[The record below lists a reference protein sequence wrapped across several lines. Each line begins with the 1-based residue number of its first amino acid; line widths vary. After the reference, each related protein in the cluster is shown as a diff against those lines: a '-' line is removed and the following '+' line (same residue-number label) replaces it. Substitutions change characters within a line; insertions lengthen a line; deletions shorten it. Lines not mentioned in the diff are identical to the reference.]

1 MRLILTFVCL
11 GLVFTFGTLFMSY
24 NVSIP
29 QWVVE
34 KQRVFQNQM
43 AEAVIRMRSGD
54 MLAITTLLV
63 STATYGFVH
72 ALGPGHGKYLIGG
85 VGIGTQIKHLH
96 LISIAVISS
105 ITQALWAIVLVYSA
119 FFFLGVAADKIKTFS
134 ESFLLPLSYGAIAL
148 VGCILVFRG
157 IRNVFRPHSGTT
169 PSTKCTHSHGPN
181 LDQLSNTFSWRERL
195 VLVISVAIRPCTG
208 AIFLLVITWN
218 LQLQWV
224 GVAAVISM
232 GLGTA
237 AFTSIVAI
245 SSISARKLVLLE
257 SRASSFTQVLFPL
270 LQITGGAL
278 IILFSLGAIYI
289 FDGVYV
295 RLG

>member
-1 MRLILTFVCL
+1 MRLILTVVCL
-11 GLVFTFGTLFMSY
+11 GLVATFGILFSSY

-34 KQRVFQNQM
+34 KQRVFQNHM

-54 MLAITTLLV
+54 MLAISTLLI

-119 FFFLGVAADKIKTFS
+119 FFFLGVAADKIETFS
-134 ESFLLPLSYGAIAL
+134 EALLLPLSYGAIAL
-148 VGCILVFRG
+148 VGGILVFRG
-157 IRNVFRPHSGTT
+157 LRNVFHLNFGTT
-169 PSTKCTHSHGPN
+169 PPTRCTHSHGPN
-181 LDQLSNTFSWRERL
+181 LDQLSNAFSWRERL
-195 VLVISVAIRPCTG
+195 ILITSVAIRPCTG
-208 AIFLLVITWN
+208 AIFLLIITWN

-237 AFTSIVAI
+237 ALTSIVAI
-245 SSISARKLVLLE
+245 SSISARKLVLFE
-257 SRASSFTQVLFPL
+257 SQTRGFTKVLFPL
-270 LQITGGAL
+270 LQVIGGAL
-278 IILFSLGAIYI
+278 IIVFSMGAIYI
-289 FDGVYV
+289 F
-295 RLG
+295 

>member
-1 MRLILTFVCL
+1 
-11 GLVFTFGTLFMSY
+11 LFINY

-29 QWVVE
+29 QWFVE

-54 MLAITTLLV
+54 MLAITTLLM

-72 ALGPGHGKYLIGG
+72 AFGPGHGKYLIGG
-85 VGIGTQIKHLH
+85 VGVGTQIKHLH

-119 FFFLGVAADKIKTFS
+119 FFFLGVAADKIEIFTKS
-134 ESFLLPLSYGAIAL
+134 LLLPLSYGAIAL

-157 IRNVFRPHSGTT
+157 IRNVFHLNFGPT
-169 PSTKCTHSHGPN
+169 PPTKCTHSHGPN
-181 LDQLSNTFSWRERL
+181 FDQLSNAFSWRERL
-195 VLVISVAIRPCTG
+195 VLVTSVAIRPCTG

-237 AFTSIVAI
+237 ALTSIVAI
-245 SSISARKLVLLE
+245 SSISARSLVLLAGHT
-257 SRASSFTQVLFPL
+257 SPFTKVLFPL
-270 LQITGGAL
+270 LQVIGGTL
-278 IILFSLGAIYI
+278 IISFSLGAI
-289 FDGVYV
+289 F
-295 RLG
+295 LL

>member
-1 MRLILTFVCL
+1 MRLILTAVCL
-11 GLVFTFGTLFMSY
+11 GLVFTFGILFSSY

-34 KQRVFQNQM
+34 KQRVFQNHM

-54 MLAITTLLV
+54 MLAISTLLI

-105 ITQALWAIVLVYSA
+105 ITQAIWAIVLVYSA
-119 FFFLGVAADKIKTFS
+119 FFFLGVAANKIETFS
-134 ESFLLPLSYGAIAL
+134 ESLLLPLSYGAITL
-148 VGCILVFRG
+148 VGCFLVFRG
-157 IRNVFRPHSGTT
+157 VRNVFHLNFGTT
-169 PSTKCTHSHGPN
+169 PPTKCKHSHGPD
-181 LDQLSNTFSWRERL
+181 LDQLSNAFSWRERL
-195 VLVISVAIRPCTG
+195 ILITSVAIRPCTG
-208 AIFLLVITWN
+208 AIFLLIITWS

-237 AFTSIVAI
+237 ALTSIVAI
-245 SSISARKLVLLE
+245 SSISARKLVLLQ
-257 SRASSFTQVLFPL
+257 SRASAFTKVLFPL
-270 LQITGGAL
+270 LQVMGGTL
-278 IILFSLGAIYI
+278 IIMFSLGAIYL
-289 FDGVYV
+289 F
-295 RLG
+295 

>member
-1 MRLILTFVCL
+1 MRLILTVVCL
-11 GLVFTFGTLFMSY
+11 GLVFTFGILFSSY

-34 KQRVFQNQM
+34 KQRVFQNHM

-54 MLAITTLLV
+54 MLAIITLLI

-96 LISIAVISS
+96 LISISFTSS
-105 ITQALWAIVLVYSA
+105 ITQALWAIVLVYGA
-119 FFFLGVAADKIKTFS
+119 FFFLDVAADKIETIS
-134 ESFLLPLSYGAIAL
+134 ASLLLPLSYGAITL
-148 VGCILVFRG
+148 VGCILVYRG
-157 IRNVFRPHSGTT
+157 IRSVFHLNFGTT
-169 PSTKCTHSHGPN
+169 PPTKCTHSHGPN
-181 LDQLSNTFSWRERL
+181 FEQLSNVFSWRERL
-195 VLVISVAIRPCTG
+195 VLVTSVAIRPCTG

-237 AFTSIVAI
+237 ALTSIVAA
-245 SSISARKLVLLE
+245 SSISSRNLVLLG
-257 SRASSFTQVLFPL
+257 RQTTAFTTVLFPL
-270 LQITGGAL
+270 MQVIGGTL
-278 IILFSLGAIYI
+278 IVMFSLGAIYL
-289 FDGVYV
+289 F
-295 RLG
+295 

>member
-11 GLVFTFGTLFMSY
+11 GLVATFGTLFISY
-24 NVSIP
+24 NVAIP

-54 MLAITTLLV
+54 MLAITTLLM

-119 FFFLGVAADKIKTFS
+119 FFFLGVAADKIEIFTKS
-134 ESFLLPLSYGAIAL
+134 LLLPLSYGAIAL

-157 IRNVFRPHSGTT
+157 IRNVFHLNFGPT
-169 PSTKCTHSHGPN
+169 PPTKCTHSHGPN
-181 LDQLSNTFSWRERL
+181 FDQLSNAFSWRERL
-195 VLVISVAIRPCTG
+195 VLVTSVAIRPCTG

-237 AFTSIVAI
+237 AFTSIVAV

-257 SRASSFTQVLFPL
+257 NRASAFTKVLFPL
-270 LQITGGAL
+270 LQVIGGAL

-289 FDGVYV
+289 F
-295 RLG
+295 

>member
-1 MRLILTFVCL
+1 MRLMLTVVCL
-11 GLVFTFGTLFMSY
+11 GLVFTFGILFSSY

-34 KQRVFQNQM
+34 KQRVFQNHM

-54 MLAITTLLV
+54 ILAITTLLV
-63 STATYGFVH
+63 STTTYGFVH

-105 ITQALWAIVLVYSA
+105 ITQALWAIVLVYGA

-257 SRASSFTQVLFPL
+257 SWASAFTQVLFPL
-270 LQITGGAL
+270 LQVTGGAL

-289 FDGVYV
+289 F
-295 RLG
+295 

>member
-1 MRLILTFVCL
+1 MRLILTVVCL
-11 GLVFTFGTLFMSY
+11 GLVFTSGILFISY

-54 MLAITTLLV
+54 MLAITTLLI
-63 STATYGFVH
+63 STAIYGFVH

-119 FFFLGVAADKIKTFS
+119 FFFLGVAADKIETFS
-134 ESFLLPLSYGAIAL
+134 ESLLLPLSYGAITV

-157 IRNVFRPHSGTT
+157 IRNVFHLNFGTT
-169 PSTKCTHSHGPN
+169 PPTKCTHSHGPN
-181 LDQLSNTFSWRERL
+181 LDQLSNAFSWRERL
-195 VLVISVAIRPCTG
+195 ILITSVAIRPCTG
-208 AIFLLVITWN
+208 AIFLLIITWN

-237 AFTSIVAI
+237 ALTSIVAI
-245 SSISARKLVLLE
+245 SSIAARKLVLLE
-257 SRASSFTQVLFPL
+257 SRASSFTKVLFPL
-270 LQITGGAL
+270 LQVMGGTL
-278 IILFSLGAIYI
+278 IIMFSLGAIYL
-289 FDGVYV
+289 F
-295 RLG
+295 

>member
-1 MRLILTFVCL
+1 MRLILTVVCL
-11 GLVFTFGTLFMSY
+11 GLVFTFGILFSSY

-34 KQRVFQNQM
+34 KQRVFQNHM

-54 MLAITTLLV
+54 TLAISTLLI

-119 FFFLGVAADKIKTFS
+119 FFFLGVAADKIETIS
-134 ESFLLPLSYGAIAL
+134 ESLLLPLSYGAITL

-157 IRNVFRPHSGTT
+157 IRNVFHLNFGTT
-169 PSTKCTHSHGPN
+169 PPTKCKHSHGPD
-181 LDQLSNTFSWRERL
+181 LDQLSNAFSWRERL
-195 VLVISVAIRPCTG
+195 ILITSVAIRPCTG
-208 AIFLLVITWN
+208 AIFLLIITWS

-237 AFTSIVAI
+237 ALTSIVAI
-245 SSISARKLVLLE
+245 SSISARKLVLLQ
-257 SRASSFTQVLFPL
+257 SRASAFTKVLFPL
-270 LQITGGAL
+270 LQVIGGAL
-278 IILFSLGAIYI
+278 IIVFSLGAIYI
-289 FDGVYV
+289 F
-295 RLG
+295 

>member
-11 GLVFTFGTLFMSY
+11 GLVFTFGTLFISY

-105 ITQALWAIVLVYSA
+105 ITQAIWAIVLVYSA
-119 FFFLGVAADKIKTFS
+119 FFFLDVAADKIETFS
-134 ESFLLPLSYGAIAL
+134 ESLLLPLSYGAITL
-148 VGCILVFRG
+148 VGCFLVFRG
-157 IRNVFRPHSGTT
+157 VRNVFHLNFGTT
-169 PSTKCTHSHGPN
+169 PPTKCTHSHGPN
-181 LDQLSNTFSWRERL
+181 FDQLSNAFSWRERL
-195 VLVISVAIRPCTG
+195 ILITSVAIRPCTG
-208 AIFLLVITWN
+208 AIFLLIITWN

-237 AFTSIVAI
+237 ALTSIVAI
-245 SSISARKLVLLE
+245 SSISARTLVLLE
-257 SRASSFTQVLFPL
+257 SRASAFTKVLFPL
-270 LQITGGAL
+270 LQVIGGAL

-289 FDGVYV
+289 F
-295 RLG
+295 

>member
-11 GLVFTFGTLFMSY
+11 GLVATFGTLFISY
-24 NVSIP
+24 NVAIP

-119 FFFLGVAADKIKTFS
+119 FFFLGVAADKVETFS
-134 ESFLLPLSYGAIAL
+134 ESLLFPLSHGAITL

-157 IRNVFRPHSGTT
+157 IRNVFHLNFGTT
-169 PSTKCTHSHGPN
+169 PPTKCTHSHGPN
-181 LDQLSNTFSWRERL
+181 FEQLSNAFSWRERL
-195 VLVISVAIRPCTG
+195 VLVTSVAIRPCTG

-237 AFTSIVAI
+237 ALTSIVAI

-257 SRASSFTQVLFPL
+257 NRATAFTKVLFPL
-270 LQITGGAL
+270 LQVIGGAL
-278 IILFSLGAIYI
+278 IILFSLGAIYL
-289 FDGVYV
+289 F
-295 RLG
+295 

>member
-1 MRLILTFVCL
+1 MRLILTVVCV
-11 GLVFTFGTLFMSY
+11 GLVFTFGILFISY

-54 MLAITTLLV
+54 MLAITTLLI

-119 FFFLGVAADKIKTFS
+119 FFFLGVAADKIETFS
-134 ESFLLPLSYGAIAL
+134 ESLLLPLSYGAITL

-157 IRNVFRPHSGTT
+157 IRNVIHLNFGTT
-169 PSTKCTHSHGPN
+169 PPTKCTHSHGPN
-181 LDQLSNTFSWRERL
+181 LDQLSNAFSWRERL
-195 VLVISVAIRPCTG
+195 ILITSVAIRPCTG

-237 AFTSIVAI
+237 ALTSIVAI

-257 SRASSFTQVLFPL
+257 SRASAFTKVLFPL
-270 LQITGGAL
+270 LQVIGGAL
-278 IILFSLGAIYI
+278 IILLSLGAIYI
-289 FDGVYV
+289 F
-295 RLG
+295 

>member
-1 MRLILTFVCL
+1 MRLILTVVCL
-11 GLVFTFGTLFMSY
+11 GLVFTSGILFISY

-54 MLAITTLLV
+54 ILAITTLLI
-63 STATYGFVH
+63 STAIYGFVH

-119 FFFLGVAADKIKTFS
+119 FFFLGVAADKIETFS
-134 ESFLLPLSYGAIAL
+134 ESLLLPLSYGAITV

-157 IRNVFRPHSGTT
+157 IRNVFHLNFGTT
-169 PSTKCTHSHGPN
+169 PPTKCTHSHGPN
-181 LDQLSNTFSWRERL
+181 LDQLSNAFSWRERL
-195 VLVISVAIRPCTG
+195 ILITSVAIRPCTG
-208 AIFLLVITWN
+208 AIFLLIITWN

-237 AFTSIVAI
+237 ALTSIVAI

-257 SRASSFTQVLFPL
+257 SRASAFTKVLFPL
-270 LQITGGAL
+270 LQVMAGTL
-278 IILFSLGAIYI
+278 IIMFSLGAIYL
-289 FDGVYV
+289 F
-295 RLG
+295 

>member
-1 MRLILTFVCL
+1 MRLVLMVICL
-11 GLVFTFGTLFMSY
+11 GLVFTFGILFISY

-105 ITQALWAIVLVYSA
+105 TTQALWAIVLVYSA
-119 FFFLGVAADKIKTFS
+119 FFFLDVATDKIETFS
-134 ESFLLPLSYGAIAL
+134 ESLLLPLSYGAITL
-148 VGCILVFRG
+148 VGCFLVFRG
-157 IRNVFRPHSGTT
+157 VRNVLHLNFGTT
-169 PSTKCTHSHGPN
+169 PPTKCTHSHGPN
-181 LDQLSNTFSWRERL
+181 LDQLSNAFSWRERL
-195 VLVISVAIRPCTG
+195 VLVTSVAIRPCTG
-208 AIFLLVITWN
+208 AIFLLIITWN

-237 AFTSIVAI
+237 ALTSIVAI

-257 SRASSFTQVLFPL
+257 SRASGFTKVLLPL
-270 LQITGGAL
+270 LQVIGGAL
-278 IILFSLGAIYI
+278 IILYSLGAIYI
-289 FDGVYV
+289 F
-295 RLG
+295 

>member
-1 MRLILTFVCL
+1 MRLILTIVCL
-11 GLVFTFGTLFMSY
+11 GLVFTFGILFLSY
-24 NVSIP
+24 NVTIP

-43 AEAVIRMRSGD
+43 AEAVILMRSGD
-54 MLAITTLLV
+54 MLAITTLII

-96 LISIAVISS
+96 LVSIAFISS
-105 ITQALWAIVLVYSA
+105 ITQALWAIILVYST
-119 FFFLGVAADKIKTFS
+119 FFLLGVAADKIETFS
-134 ESFLLPLSYGAIAL
+134 ETFLLPLSYGAIAL

-157 IRNVFRPHSGTT
+157 IRHVFHLNFGPT
-169 PSTKCTHSHGPN
+169 PPTKCTHSHGPN
-181 LDQLSNTFSWRERL
+181 FDQLSNAFSWRERL
-195 VLVISVAIRPCTG
+195 VLVTSVAIRPCTG

-237 AFTSIVAI
+237 ALTSIVAI
-245 SSISARKLVLLE
+245 SSISARSLVLLAGHT
-257 SRASSFTQVLFPL
+257 SPFTKVLFPF
-270 LQITGGAL
+270 LQVIGGTL
-278 IILFSLGAIYI
+278 IISFSLGAIY
-289 FDGVYV
+289 
-295 RLG
+295 LL

>member
-1 MRLILTFVCL
+1 MRLILTVVCL
-11 GLVFTFGTLFMSY
+11 GLVATFGILFISY

-29 QWVVE
+29 QWVVG

-43 AEAVIRMRSGD
+43 ADAVIRMRSGD

-119 FFFLGVAADKIKTFS
+119 FFFLGVAADKIEIFTK
-134 ESFLLPLSYGAIAL
+134 SFLLPLSYGAIAL

-157 IRNVFRPHSGTT
+157 IRNVFHLNFGPT
-169 PSTKCTHSHGPN
+169 PPTKCTHSHGPN
-181 LDQLSNTFSWRERL
+181 FDQLSNAFSWRERL
-195 VLVISVAIRPCTG
+195 VLVTSVAIRPCTG

-237 AFTSIVAI
+237 ALTSIVAI
-245 SSISARKLVLLE
+245 SSISARSLVLLAGHT
-257 SRASSFTQVLFPL
+257 SPFTKVIFPL
-270 LQITGGAL
+270 LQVIGGTL
-278 IILFSLGAIYI
+278 IISFSLGAI
-289 FDGVYV
+289 F
-295 RLG
+295 LL

>member
-1 MRLILTFVCL
+1 MRLILTIVCL
-11 GLVFTFGTLFMSY
+11 GLVFTFGILFLSY
-24 NVSIP
+24 NVTIP

-43 AEAVIRMRSGD
+43 AEAVILMRSGD
-54 MLAITTLLV
+54 MLAITTLII

-96 LISIAVISS
+96 LVSIAFISS
-105 ITQALWAIVLVYSA
+105 ITQALWAIILVYST
-119 FFFLGVAADKIKTFS
+119 FFLLGVAADKIETFS
-134 ESFLLPLSYGAIAL
+134 ETFLLPLSYGAIAL

-157 IRNVFRPHSGTT
+157 IRNVFHLNFGPT
-169 PSTKCTHSHGPN
+169 PPTKCTHSHGSN
-181 LDQLSNTFSWRERL
+181 FDQLSNAFSWRERL
-195 VLVISVAIRPCTG
+195 VLVTSVAIRPCTG

-237 AFTSIVAI
+237 ALTSIVAI
-245 SSISARKLVLLE
+245 SSISARSLVLLAGHT
-257 SRASSFTQVLFPL
+257 SPFTKVLFPF
-270 LQITGGAL
+270 LQVIGGTL
-278 IILFSLGAIYI
+278 IISFSLGAIY
-289 FDGVYV
+289 
-295 RLG
+295 LL

>member
-1 MRLILTFVCL
+1 MRLVLMVICL
-11 GLVFTFGTLFMSY
+11 GLVFTFGSLFTSY
-24 NVSIP
+24 SVSIP

-34 KQRVFQNQM
+34 KQRVFQNHM

-54 MLAITTLLV
+54 MLAIITLLI

-96 LISIAVISS
+96 LISISFTSS
-105 ITQALWAIVLVYSA
+105 ITQALWAIVLVYGA
-119 FFFLGVAADKIKTFS
+119 FFFLDVAADKIETVS
-134 ESFLLPLSYGAIAL
+134 QSLLLPLSYGAITL
-148 VGCILVFRG
+148 VGCILVYRG
-157 IRNVFRPHSGTT
+157 IRSVFHLNFGTT
-169 PSTKCTHSHGPN
+169 PPTKCTHSHGPN
-181 LDQLSNTFSWRERL
+181 FEQLSNVFSWRERL
-195 VLVISVAIRPCTG
+195 VLVTSVAIRPCTG

-237 AFTSIVAI
+237 ALTSIVAA
-245 SSISARKLVLLE
+245 SSISSRNLVLLG
-257 SRASSFTQVLFPL
+257 RQTTAFTTVLFPL
-270 LQITGGAL
+270 MQVIGGTL
-278 IILFSLGAIYI
+278 IVMFSLGAIYL
-289 FDGVYV
+289 F
-295 RLG
+295 

>member
-105 ITQALWAIVLVYSA
+105 ITQALWAIVVVYSA
-119 FFFLGVAADKIKTFS
+119 FFFLGVAADKIETFS
-134 ESFLLPLSYGAIAL
+134 ESLLLPLSYGAVTL
-148 VGCILVFRG
+148 VGCFLVFRG
-157 IRNVFRPHSGTT
+157 VRNVFHLNFGTT
-169 PSTKCTHSHGPN
+169 PPTRCTHSHGPN
-181 LDQLSNTFSWRERL
+181 LDQLSNAFSWRERL
-195 VLVISVAIRPCTG
+195 ILITSVAIRPCTG
-208 AIFLLVITWN
+208 AIFLLIITWN

-237 AFTSIVAI
+237 ALTSIVAV
-245 SSISARKLVLLE
+245 SSISARSLVLMAGHT
-257 SRASSFTQVLFPL
+257 SPFTKVLFPL
-270 LQITGGAL
+270 LQVIGGTL
-278 IILFSLGAIYI
+278 IISFSLGAIY
-289 FDGVYV
+289 
-295 RLG
+295 LL

>member
-1 MRLILTFVCL
+1 MRLMLTVVCV
-11 GLVFTFGTLFMSY
+11 GLVFTFGILFSSY
-24 NVSIP
+24 NVSIT

-34 KQRVFQNQM
+34 KQRVFQNHM

-54 MLAITTLLV
+54 ILAITTLLV

-96 LISIAVISS
+96 LISIAVISG
-105 ITQALWAIVLVYSA
+105 ITQALWAIVLVYGA

-134 ESFLLPLSYGAIAL
+134 EAFLLPLSYGAIAL

-157 IRNVFRPHSGTT
+157 IRNVFHPHSGTT
-169 PSTKCTHSHGPN
+169 QSTKCTHSHGPN

-257 SRASSFTQVLFPL
+257 SRASAFTKVLLPL
-270 LQITGGAL
+270 LQVMGGTL
-278 IILFSLGAIYI
+278 IIMFSLGAIYL
-289 FDGVYV
+289 F
-295 RLG
+295 

>member
-1 MRLILTFVCL
+1 MRLVLMVICL
-11 GLVFTFGTLFMSY
+11 GLVFTFGSLFTSY
-24 NVSIP
+24 SDSVT

-34 KQRVFQNQM
+34 NQRVFQNQM
-43 AEAVIRMRSGD
+43 AEAIIRMRSGD
-54 MLAITTLLV
+54 MLAISTLLI

-119 FFFLGVAADKIKTFS
+119 FFFLSVAADKIETFS
-134 ESFLLPLSYGAIAL
+134 ESLLLPLSYGAITL

-157 IRNVFRPHSGTT
+157 IRNVFHLNFGTT
-169 PSTKCTHSHGPN
+169 PPTRCTHSHGPN
-181 LDQLSNTFSWRERL
+181 LDQLSNAFSWRERL
-195 VLVISVAIRPCTG
+195 MLITSVAIRPCTG
-208 AIFLLVITWN
+208 AIFLLIITWN
-218 LQLQWV
+218 LHLQWV

-237 AFTSIVAI
+237 ALTSIVAI

-257 SRASSFTQVLFPL
+257 SRASAFTKVLFPL
-270 LQITGGAL
+270 LQVIGGAF

-289 FDGVYV
+289 F
-295 RLG
+295 

>member
-1 MRLILTFVCL
+1 MRLILTVVCL
-11 GLVFTFGTLFMSY
+11 GLVFTFGILFSSY

-34 KQRVFQNQM
+34 KQRVFQNHM

-54 MLAITTLLV
+54 MLAISTLLI

-85 VGIGTQIKHLH
+85 VGVGTQIRHLD
-96 LISIAVISS
+96 LISISFTSS
-105 ITQALWAIVLVYSA
+105 ITQALWAIVLVYGA
-119 FFFLGVAADKIKTFS
+119 FFFLNVAANKIETIS
-134 ESFLLPLSYGAIAL
+134 QSFLFPLRYGAIL
-148 VGCILVFRG
+148 LIGCILVFRG
-157 IRNVFRPHSGTT
+157 IRNVFHLNFGST
-169 PSTKCTHSHGPN
+169 SLTKCTHSHGPN
-181 LDQLSNTFSWRERL
+181 FDQLSNAFSWRERL
-195 VLVISVAIRPCTG
+195 VLVTSVAIRPCTG

-237 AFTSIVAI
+237 ALTSIVAV

-257 SRASSFTQVLFPL
+257 SRASAFTKVLFPL
-270 LQITGGAL
+270 LQVIGGAL

-289 FDGVYV
+289 Y
-295 RLG
+295 

>member
-1 MRLILTFVCL
+1 MRLILTVVCL
-11 GLVFTFGTLFMSY
+11 GLVFTFGILFINY

-29 QWVVE
+29 QWFVE

-54 MLAITTLLV
+54 MLAITTLCM

-119 FFFLGVAADKIKTFS
+119 FFFLGVAADKIETFS
-134 ESFLLPLSYGAIAL
+134 ESLLLPLSYGAVTL
-148 VGCILVFRG
+148 VGCFLVFRG
-157 IRNVFRPHSGTT
+157 VRNVFHLNFGTT
-169 PSTKCTHSHGPN
+169 PPTRCTHSHGPN
-181 LDQLSNTFSWRERL
+181 LDQLSNAFSWRERL
-195 VLVISVAIRPCTG
+195 ILITSVAIRPCTG
-208 AIFLLVITWN
+208 AIFLLIITWN

-237 AFTSIVAI
+237 ALTSIVAV
-245 SSISARKLVLLE
+245 SSISARSLVLMAGHT
-257 SRASSFTQVLFPL
+257 SPFTNVLFPL
-270 LQITGGAL
+270 LQVIGGTL
-278 IILFSLGAIYI
+278 IISFSLGAIY
-289 FDGVYV
+289 
-295 RLG
+295 LL

>member
-11 GLVFTFGTLFMSY
+11 GLVATFGTLLISY
-24 NVSIP
+24 NVAIP

-54 MLAITTLLV
+54 ILAITTLLV

-85 VGIGTQIKHLH
+85 VGVGTQIKHLH

-119 FFFLGVAADKIKTFS
+119 FFFLGVAADKIEIFTKS
-134 ESFLLPLSYGAIAL
+134 LLLPLSYGAIAL

-157 IRNVFRPHSGTT
+157 IRNVFHLNFGPT
-169 PSTKCTHSHGPN
+169 PPTKCTHSHGPN
-181 LDQLSNTFSWRERL
+181 FDQLSNAFSWRESL
-195 VLVISVAIRPCTG
+195 VLVTSVAIRPCTG

-237 AFTSIVAI
+237 ALTSIVAI
-245 SSISARKLVLLE
+245 SSISARSLVLLAGHT
-257 SRASSFTQVLFPL
+257 SPFTKVLFPL
-270 LQITGGAL
+270 LQVIGGTL
-278 IILFSLGAIYI
+278 IISFSLGAIY
-289 FDGVYV
+289 
-295 RLG
+295 LL

>member
-1 MRLILTFVCL
+1 MRLILTVVCL
-11 GLVFTFGTLFMSY
+11 GLVFTFGILFISY

-85 VGIGTQIKHLH
+85 VGIGTPIKHLH

-119 FFFLGVAADKIKTFS
+119 FFFLGVAANKVETFS
-134 ESFLLPLSYGAIAL
+134 ESLLFPLSYGAITL

-157 IRNVFRPHSGTT
+157 IRNVFHLNFRTT
-169 PSTKCTHSHGPN
+169 PLTKCTHSHGPN
-181 LDQLSNTFSWRERL
+181 FDQLSNAFSWREYL
-195 VLVISVAIRPCTG
+195 VLVTSVAIRPCTG

-237 AFTSIVAI
+237 ALTSIVAI
-245 SSISARKLVLLE
+245 SSISARNLVLLE
-257 SRASSFTQVLFPL
+257 SRASAFTKVLFPI
-270 LQITGGAL
+270 LQVIGGTL
-278 IILFSLGAIYI
+278 IIMFSLGAIY
-289 FDGVYV
+289 
-295 RLG
+295 LL

>member
-1 MRLILTFVCL
+1 MRLMLTVVCL
-11 GLVFTFGTLFMSY
+11 GLVFTFGILFSTY

-34 KQRVFQNQM
+34 KQRVFQNHM

-54 MLAITTLLV
+54 ILAITTLLV

-105 ITQALWAIVLVYSA
+105 ITQALWAVVLVYSA

-257 SRASSFTQVLFPL
+257 SRASAFTKVLFSL
-270 LQITGGAL
+270 LQVIGGAL

-289 FDGVYV
+289 F
-295 RLG
+295 

>member
-1 MRLILTFVCL
+1 MRLILTVVCL
-11 GLVFTFGTLFMSY
+11 GLVFTFGILFSSY

-34 KQRVFQNQM
+34 KQRVFQNHM

-54 MLAITTLLV
+54 MLAISTLLI

-119 FFFLGVAADKIKTFS
+119 FFFFGVAADKIETFS
-134 ESFLLPLSYGAIAL
+134 ESLLLPLSYGAITL

-157 IRNVFRPHSGTT
+157 VRNVFRLNSGTT
-169 PSTKCTHSHGPN
+169 PPTKCTHSHGPN
-181 LDQLSNTFSWRERL
+181 LDQLSNAFSWRERL
-195 VLVISVAIRPCTG
+195 ILITSVAIRPCTG
-208 AIFLLVITWN
+208 AIFLLIITWN

-237 AFTSIVAI
+237 ALTSIVAI

-257 SRASSFTQVLFPL
+257 SRASAFTKVLLPL
-270 LQITGGAL
+270 LQVMGGTL
-278 IILFSLGAIYI
+278 IIMFSLGAIYL
-289 FDGVYV
+289 F
-295 RLG
+295 

>member
-11 GLVFTFGTLFMSY
+11 GLVATFGTLLISY
-24 NVSIP
+24 NVAIP

-54 MLAITTLLV
+54 MLAITTLLM

-72 ALGPGHGKYLIGG
+72 AFGPGHGKYLIGG
-85 VGIGTQIKHLH
+85 VGVGTQIKHLH

-119 FFFLGVAADKIKTFS
+119 FFFLGVAADKIEIFTKS
-134 ESFLLPLSYGAIAL
+134 LLLPLSYGAIAL

-157 IRNVFRPHSGTT
+157 IRNVFHLNFGPT
-169 PSTKCTHSHGPN
+169 PPTKCTHSHGPN
-181 LDQLSNTFSWRERL
+181 FDQLSNAFSWREYL
-195 VLVISVAIRPCTG
+195 VLVTSVAIRPCTG

-232 GLGTA
+232 ELGTA
-237 AFTSIVAI
+237 ALTSIVAI
-245 SSISARKLVLLE
+245 SSISARSLLLLAGHT
-257 SRASSFTQVLFPL
+257 SPFTKVLFPL
-270 LQITGGAL
+270 LQVIGGTL
-278 IILFSLGAIYI
+278 IISFSLGAIY
-289 FDGVYV
+289 
-295 RLG
+295 LL

>member
-1 MRLILTFVCL
+1 MRLILTIVCL
-11 GLVFTFGTLFMSY
+11 GLVFTFGILFLSY
-24 NVSIP
+24 NVTIP

-43 AEAVIRMRSGD
+43 AEAVILMRSGD
-54 MLAITTLLV
+54 MLAITTLII

-96 LISIAVISS
+96 LVSIAFISS
-105 ITQALWAIVLVYSA
+105 ITQALWAIILVYST
-119 FFFLGVAADKIKTFS
+119 FFLLGVAADKIETFS
-134 ESFLLPLSYGAIAL
+134 ETFLLPLSYGAIAL

-157 IRNVFRPHSGTT
+157 IRHVFHLNFGPT
-169 PSTKCTHSHGPN
+169 PPTKCTHSHGPN
-181 LDQLSNTFSWRERL
+181 FDQLSNAFSWRERL
-195 VLVISVAIRPCTG
+195 VLVTSVAIRPCTG

-237 AFTSIVAI
+237 ALTSIVAI
-245 SSISARKLVLLE
+245 SSISARSVVLLAGHT
-257 SRASSFTQVLFPL
+257 SPFTKVLFPL
-270 LQITGGAL
+270 LQVIGGTL
-278 IILFSLGAIYI
+278 IISFSLGAI
-289 FDGVYV
+289 F
-295 RLG
+295 LL

>member
-1 MRLILTFVCL
+1 MRLILTVVCL

-34 KQRVFQNQM
+34 KQRVFQNHM

-54 MLAITTLLV
+54 MLAISTLLI

-119 FFFLGVAADKIKTFS
+119 FFFFGVAADKIETFS
-134 ESFLLPLSYGAIAL
+134 ESLLLPLSYGAITL

-157 IRNVFRPHSGTT
+157 VQNVFHLNFGTT
-169 PSTKCTHSHGPN
+169 PPTKCTHSHGPN
-181 LDQLSNTFSWRERL
+181 LDQLSNAFSWRERL
-195 VLVISVAIRPCTG
+195 ILITSVAIRPCTG
-208 AIFLLVITWN
+208 AIFLLIITWN

-257 SRASSFTQVLFPL
+257 SRASAFTKVLLPL
-270 LQITGGAL
+270 LQVMGGTL
-278 IILFSLGAIYI
+278 IIMFSLGAIYL
-289 FDGVYV
+289 F
-295 RLG
+295 

>member
-1 MRLILTFVCL
+1 MRLILTVVCL
-11 GLVFTFGTLFMSY
+11 GLVFTFGILFISY

-54 MLAITTLLV
+54 MLAITTLLI
-63 STATYGFVH
+63 STAIYGFVH

-119 FFFLGVAADKIKTFS
+119 FFFFGVAADKIETFS
-134 ESFLLPLSYGAIAL
+134 ESLLLPLSYGAITL

-157 IRNVFRPHSGTT
+157 IRNVFHLNFGTT
-169 PSTKCTHSHGPN
+169 PPTICAHSHGPN
-181 LDQLSNTFSWRERL
+181 LDQLSNAFSLRERL
-195 VLVISVAIRPCTG
+195 ILITSVAIRPCTG
-208 AIFLLVITWN
+208 AIFLLIITWN

-237 AFTSIVAI
+237 ALTSFVAI
-245 SSISARKLVLLE
+245 SSISARKLVLLD
-257 SRASSFTQVLFPL
+257 SRASTFTQVIFPL
-270 LQITGGAL
+270 LQVMGGTL
-278 IILFSLGAIYI
+278 IIMFSLGGIYL
-289 FDGVYV
+289 F
-295 RLG
+295 

>member
-119 FFFLGVAADKIKTFS
+119 FFFLGIAADKIETFS
-134 ESFLLPLSYGAIAL
+134 ESLLLPLSYGAVTL
-148 VGCILVFRG
+148 VGCFLVFRG
-157 IRNVFRPHSGTT
+157 VRNVFHLNFGTT
-169 PSTKCTHSHGPN
+169 PPTRCTHSHGPN
-181 LDQLSNTFSWRERL
+181 VDQLSNAFSWREL
-195 VLVISVAIRPCTG
+195 LILITSVAIRPCTG
-208 AIFLLVITWN
+208 AIFLLIITWN

-237 AFTSIVAI
+237 ALTSIVAV
-245 SSISARKLVLLE
+245 SSISARSLALMAGHT
-257 SRASSFTQVLFPL
+257 SPFTKVLFPL
-270 LQITGGAL
+270 LQVIGGTL
-278 IILFSLGAIYI
+278 IISFSLGAIY
-289 FDGVYV
+289 
-295 RLG
+295 LL

>member
-1 MRLILTFVCL
+1 MRLILTVVCL
-11 GLVFTFGTLFMSY
+11 GLVFTFGILFINY

-29 QWVVE
+29 QWFVE

-54 MLAITTLLV
+54 MLAITTLLM

-85 VGIGTQIKHLH
+85 VGVGTQIKHLH

-119 FFFLGVAADKIKTFS
+119 FFFLGVAADKIETFS
-134 ESFLLPLSYGAIAL
+134 EALLLPLSYGAITL
-148 VGCILVFRG
+148 VGCFLVFRG
-157 IRNVFRPHSGTT
+157 VRNVFHLSFGTT
-169 PSTKCTHSHGPN
+169 PPTKCTHSHGPN
-181 LDQLSNTFSWRERL
+181 FDQLSNAFSWRGHV
-195 VLVISVAIRPCTG
+195 VLVTSVAIRPCTG

-218 LQLQWV
+218 LHLQWV

-257 SRASSFTQVLFPL
+257 SRASAFTKVLLPL
-270 LQITGGAL
+270 LQVMGGTL
-278 IILFSLGAIYI
+278 IIMFSLGAIYL
-289 FDGVYV
+289 F
-295 RLG
+295 